1 MKNLFHLDSKFMQ
14 ALSTLGDYILLNLLF
29 LLFCVPI
36 VTIGAAKTAMY
47 RAMFELLEDNGAL
60 YKKFCK
66 TFFRDFF
73 PAMGMF
79 LLKYVVVAALLW
91 MLMIT
96 AANAIPLRKV
106 ILFAQGLFLLGWLMV
121 FSNVFAQI
129 SRFKSTFGQYL
140 HNALYIALTHPLKS
154 LLTAVMDVAPI
165 ALFLIDPG
173 MLALLFPLWMFL
185 YFSVT
190 GNLSAKL
197 WKKPFDYYI
206 STAEEQKEN

>member
-1 MKNLFHLDSKFMQ
+1 MKQLFHLDSKFMQ

-29 LLFCVPI
+29 LIFCVPV
-36 VTIGAAKTAMY
+36 VTIGAAKSAMY
-47 RAMFELLEDNGAL
+47 RAMFEMLEDNGAL

-66 TFFRDFF
+66 TFFHDFF
-73 PAMGMF
+73 PAMVMF
-79 LLKYVVVAALLW
+79 LLKYVVVVALLW

-96 AANAIPLRKV
+96 ASNAIPLRKV
-106 ILFAQGLFLLGWLMV
+106 ILFAQGLFLLAWLMV

-129 SRFKSTFGQYL
+129 SRFKSTFSQYL

-173 MLALLFPLWMFL
+173 LMALLFPLWMFL

-190 GNLSAKL
+190 GNLSAKI

-206 STAEEQKEN
+206 SASQEEEN